1 MIALI
6 SIYRAISRYIDYRDR
21 PNDVYVCDTLQNG
34 VILFSLHTKSILVA
48 LENYD

>member
-21 PNDVYVCDTLQNG
+21 PRRRTYIAL
-34 VILFSLHTKSILVA
+34 LFEFQWLKIGCFKTAVLKNA
-48 LENYD
+48 